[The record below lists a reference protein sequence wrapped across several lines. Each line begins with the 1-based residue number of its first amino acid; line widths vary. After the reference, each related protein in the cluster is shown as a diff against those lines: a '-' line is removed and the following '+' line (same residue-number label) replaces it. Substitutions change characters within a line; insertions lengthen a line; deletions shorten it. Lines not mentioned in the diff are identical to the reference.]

1 VSRRHAALLLAA
13 GVLTGCPG
21 LDPMQRQAKYKAYQ
35 SSEYHPDGLAM
46 RAPPEGTVPYGSVG
60 DPALQLGVGADGK
73 PLPQAPVA
81 FTPKLLATGRKKFE
95 IHCAVCHGLVGDG
108 QSQVALNMSL
118 RRPPSLHL
126 YRDVP
131 DGYLFQVISKGF
143 GLMPSYA
150 ADLTPEERWGVVGY
164 VRALQ
169 LSQHAS
175 AAQVPPETMQKLQGD
190 AR

>member
-1 VSRRHAALLLAA
+1 MMRRRHLVVLAVA
-13 GVLTGCPG
+13 FLAGCPG
-21 LDPMQRQAKYKAYQ
+21 LDPMQRQGKYKAYQ
-35 SSEYHPDGLAM
+35 SSAFHADGLAM
-46 RAPPEGTVPYGSVG
+46 RAPPAGTVPYLSIG
-60 DPALQLGVGADGK
+60 DPGLQDGLGEDGK
-73 PLPQAPVA
+73 PLVRSPVP
-81 FTPKLLATGRKKFE
+81 FTPKLLALGRKKFD

-118 RRPPSLHL
+118 RRPANLHL
-126 YRDVP
+126 YRDVA
-131 DGYLFQVISKGF
+131 DGYVYQVISKGF

-150 ADLTPEERWGVVGY
+150 GDLTPEERWAVVGY

-175 AAQVPPETMQKLQGD
+175 ADQVPPANMKQLEGE

>member
-1 VSRRHAALLLAA
+1 MRRHATLLLSLALLA
-13 GVLTGCPG
+13 GCPAW
-21 LDPMQRQAKYKAYQ
+21 DPMQRQPKYKAYQ
-35 SSEYHPDGLAM
+35 ASEFHADGLAM
-46 RAPPEGTVPYGSVG
+46 RAPPAGTVPYGSVG
-60 DPALQLGVGADGK
+60 DPALQRGVGADGR
-73 PLPQAPVA
+73 PLAQVPVPL
-81 FTPKLLATGRKKFE
+81 TPLLLATGRKKFE

-131 DGYLFQVISKGF
+131 DGYIFQVISQGF

-150 ADLTPEERWGVVGY
+150 AELTPEERWGVVGY

-175 AAQVPPETMQKLQGD
+175 ATQVPPQDMQQLQGE
-190 AR
+190 AP